1 MTSARRAP
9 ELSAILSTDSCCT
22 TVPPPPPL
30 LRALDDFDHAPAFGL
45 RQRAGFDDA
54 YRVARLRVG
63 FVVGRDLLGADHLL
77 AVEPVGETA
86 RERDRD
92 GLLHLVA
99 HHHARANLAP
109 APHARFLSARMVL
122 MRAIS
127 RRMPRSWS
135 GFSIASVARR
145 NPRRNRSSVSTA
157 SCCSSSTL
165 FISRRAS
172 GFLRAI
178 LALLPLHELRLD
190 GQLGR
195 RQIQRLAR
203 QILGD
208 ALELEHHAPG
218 LHHGD
223 PSLGIP
229 LALAHPRLRRLLGDR
244 LVREQPDPHLAS
256 APHLARQRHARR
268 LHLPVRG
275 PTRLERHEAVMA
287 GSDGGAAPCHS
298 LGAALEPLAEL
309 DALRCQHAVRPPSS
323 TSGPTA
329 LRSSRA

>member
-9 ELSAILSTDSCCT
+9 ELSAILSIDSCCT
-22 TVPPPPPL
+22 TVPPPPL
-30 LRALDDFDHAPAFGL
+30 LRALDDFDHAPALGL
-45 RQRAGFDDA
+45 RQRAGLDDPH
-54 YRVARLRVG
+54 RVARLGIRL
-63 FVVGRDLLGADHLL
+63 VVGRDLLGADHLL
-77 AVEPVGETA
+77 TVEPVGETP
-86 RERDRD
+86 RERDGH

-157 SCCSSSTL
+157 SCCSSSSS

-203 QILGD
+203 QIFRD

-218 LHHGD
+218 LHPAA

-229 LALAHPRLRRLLGDR
+229 L
-244 LVREQPDPHLAS
+244 
-256 APHLARQRHARR
+256 
-268 LHLPVRG
+268 
-275 PTRLERHEAVMA
+275 
-287 GSDGGAAPCHS
+287 
-298 LGAALEPLAEL
+298 
-309 DALRCQHAVRPPSS
+309 
-323 TSGPTA
+323 
-329 LRSSRA
+329 